1 MDTLNFIGRK
11 EELALFAK
19 TLDSKRFSATLLYGR
34 RRVGKT
40 ELIRQSLKN
49 RKDRI
54 VPFVASKTTYGANF
68 LSLVDAVSAAY
79 DLPLKFKDLKE
90 LLAFLGERSKTEK
103 TIFVLDE
110 YSFFRKDDGSTDS
123 DFQHFID
130 DYQHESQLSLI
141 FSGSIV
147 RIMKGLIDG
156 AAPLYG
162 RFENVISLLPFDYR
176 ESSRFFPERTP
187 EEKFFLYA
195 CLGGIP
201 HYLLM
206 VDPAKSAEAN
216 VISLFFGINSAL
228 KSEADNLLNDEL
240 SSIENASAVLALI
253 GSKRLHYSD
262 INQLFPS
269 RSGNGATY
277 ILKKLLEMGL
287 LRKTM
292 ALNGKD
298 ERNSSYEIADP
309 FLRFYYAFYVP
320 TRSYSFLYSPEDLY
334 RRFVKEK
341 LEDSFLPH
349 SFEEVAKEFL
359 ILENKAGR
367 IEPPLLGVGSYAYS
381 EKASSGKWVNAEFD
395 VVSKDEKGLSD
406 YECKYRLTPVGISD
420 LEEGKASLLR
430 SKISFYRIGFFSR
443 SGFEPSLLEE
453 KNILLYSLEDLY
465 R

>member
-103 TIFVLDE
+103 TIFVLAE

-123 DFQHFID
+123 DFLHFID

-141 FSGSIV
+141 LSGSIV

-240 SSIENASAVLALI
+240 SSIENASAVLALS
-253 GSKRLHYSD
+253 GSK
-262 INQLFPS
+262 
-269 RSGNGATY
+269 
-277 ILKKLLEMGL
+277 
-287 LRKTM
+287 
-292 ALNGKD
+292 
-298 ERNSSYEIADP
+298 
-309 FLRFYYAFYVP
+309 
-320 TRSYSFLYSPEDLY
+320 
-334 RRFVKEK
+334 
-341 LEDSFLPH
+341 
-349 SFEEVAKEFL
+349 
-359 ILENKAGR
+359 
-367 IEPPLLGVGSYAYS
+367 
-381 EKASSGKWVNAEFD
+381 
-395 VVSKDEKGLSD
+395 
-406 YECKYRLTPVGISD
+406 
-420 LEEGKASLLR
+420 
-430 SKISFYRIGFFSR
+430 
-443 SGFEPSLLEE
+443 
-453 KNILLYSLEDLY
+453 
-465 R
+465 